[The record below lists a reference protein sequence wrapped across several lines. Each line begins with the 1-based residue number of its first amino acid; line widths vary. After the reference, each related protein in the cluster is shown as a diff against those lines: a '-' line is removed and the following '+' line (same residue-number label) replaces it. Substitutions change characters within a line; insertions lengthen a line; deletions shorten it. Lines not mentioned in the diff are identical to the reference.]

1 MKLLDLAEFQD
12 LEYLQMLVAEKL
24 ETNDYTGSVIVCPR
38 DHSLVIPG
46 VRPTDMITLKIAFK
60 GQLQRFFLAMLHAYQ
75 ELGLYSAPIC
85 FAESESGQ
93 KIDDDLD
100 WRVLSLL
107 AQILRIVEMS
117 RIRNL
122 DFVDLTSLLADSRLS
137 DIGELGLAFQMEVKK
152 TYSPYVYYYNNVMGG
167 GVWSSGQLRS
177 AGIASSIGTRWRFLL
192 EDNQWQPLCGSD
204 VLRRRLDRIALLLS
218 RCYMS
223 AARRH
228 FDYTSVFW
236 PFLLVAS
243 AGWFFRM
250 AINLRSPTNAS
261 SSTLCLTRAF
271 ELSLQAQALH
281 CKAAVFDE
289 HGEIYFNSSKLEG
302 CGKII
307 SLVENRSIKTNISIE
322 RVKDWVVEARTLL
335 SIRNHSRL
343 AHGVDDI
350 DQDGYADLL
359 KLSKKLIC
367 ELLEPGLYQEFFDT
381 YTELVLP
388 PFYTQ
393 FKTGV
398 GKLLSDYVD

>member
-1 MKLLDLAEFQD
+1 
-12 LEYLQMLVAEKL
+12 
-24 ETNDYTGSVIVCPR
+24 
-38 DHSLVIPG
+38 
-46 VRPTDMITLKIAFK
+46 
-60 GQLQRFFLAMLHAYQ
+60 
-75 ELGLYSAPIC
+75 
-85 FAESESGQ
+85 
-93 KIDDDLD
+93 
-100 WRVLSLL
+100 
-107 AQILRIVEMS
+107 
-117 RIRNL
+117 
-122 DFVDLTSLLADSRLS
+122 
-137 DIGELGLAFQMEVKK
+137 
-152 TYSPYVYYYNNVMGG
+152 
-167 GVWSSGQLRS
+167 
-177 AGIASSIGTRWRFLL
+177 
-192 EDNQWQPLCGSD
+192 
-204 VLRRRLDRIALLLS
+204 
-218 RCYMS
+218 MS

-228 FDYTSVFW
+228 FDYASVFW

-359 KLSKKLIC
+359 KFSKKLIC

-398 GKLLSDYVD
+398 GKLLSDYLY